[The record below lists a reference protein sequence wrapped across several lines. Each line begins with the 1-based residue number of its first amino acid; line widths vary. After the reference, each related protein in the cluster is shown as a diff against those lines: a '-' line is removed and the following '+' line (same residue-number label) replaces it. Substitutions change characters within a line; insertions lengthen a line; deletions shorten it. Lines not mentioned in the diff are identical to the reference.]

1 MVNLGTYF
9 EYALNWLTDIFGMIA
24 NIFGTFPLL
33 LPLLLVLFAIST
45 LTYKLLSPIIGGN
58 LPPSASD
65 RARAKEADRIRQ
77 EKNEMHK
84 DAYNRFKKAQAT
96 KKG

>member
-1 MVNLGTYF
+1 MVDIGTYF
-9 EYALNWLTDIFGMIA
+9 EYAFNWLSDIFGMIA
-24 NIFGTFPLL
+24 SIFNTFPLL

-45 LTYKLLSPIIGGN
+45 LTFKLLSPIIGGN

-65 RARAKEADRIRQ
+65 RAKAKENETIRKQ
-77 EKNEMHK
+77 KAEMHY
-84 DAYNRFKKAQAT
+84 DSYERFKKAQAI